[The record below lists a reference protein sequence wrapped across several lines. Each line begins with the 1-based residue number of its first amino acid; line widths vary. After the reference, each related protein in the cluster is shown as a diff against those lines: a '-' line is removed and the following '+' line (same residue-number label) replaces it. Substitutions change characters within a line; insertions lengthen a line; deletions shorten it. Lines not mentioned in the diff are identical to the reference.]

1 MNCVQKGKKDF
12 ILLNYLLSKNRNI
25 DGHFNKNVMRKA
37 YPYSLD
43 KTKIKLKSFLDI
55 FSSIKAVQ
63 ISKQKITQ

>member
-1 MNCVQKGKKDF
+1 MNCVQKGNKDF
-12 ILLNYLLSKNRNI
+12 ILLNYLLSKNRSI
-25 DGHFNKNVMRKA
+25 DGHLKTNVMKKV

-55 FSSIKAVQ
+55 FSSIKMVQ